1 MRRPAFYALRVGGW
15 RDYVSLLHPPYTV
28 WHLSYVI
35 LGSATAPVV
44 HPDRVVGCLLAFFL
58 AVGIAAHALDEAH
71 GRPLQT
77 RIPKA
82 TLLTVAGA
90 ALAGA
95 LAIGVIAVFTISP
108 WALPLVLFGGLIV
121 PSYNLEWVGGR
132 FHSDA
137 WFALSWG
144 AFPAFVGYWANAE
157 RVEIPAL
164 LVAIAC
170 LVLSLAQRVLSTPTR
185 RLRRT
190 ATAVSGSITF
200 KDGSVQL
207 LSMPALLEAPER
219 ALQLLSVA
227 IPLLAVGWIV
237 SRLAA

>member
-1 MRRPAFYALRVGGW
+1 MTRPAFYALKVGGW

-44 HPDRVVGCLLAFFL
+44 HPDRVVGSLLAFFL

-121 PSYNLEWVGGR
+121 PAYNLEWVGGR
-132 FHSDA
+132 FHSDS

-164 LVAIAC
+164 LVAAAC

-190 ATAVSGSITF
+190 ATAVSGSIAF
-200 KDGSVQL
+200 EDGSVQL

-237 SRLAA
+237 SRLVA